1 MNLRN
6 GGYVFAE
13 ERQQQI
19 AELVVGNG
27 RVSVTLLAE
36 RFSITTE
43 TVRRD
48 LAALESAGT
57 LRRVHGGA
65 VPADRASTTEASVT
79 ERAIQHPDQKIRI
92 AEAAL
97 AMVPTHWDGSVLID
111 GGTTTEVLAD
121 LLAHRAAA
129 ASTTAK
135 HAAVERQG
143 TEAAAQAET
152 ADTSAAQA
160 PRELVVITHAVPIA
174 GKLSTVPGIA
184 LQVLGGRVRGLT
196 QVAVGHATADAAARL
211 RPDIAFLGTNGI
223 SASFGLS
230 TPDPEEAAVK
240 AAFVRSARRIVVL
253 ADSSKLDT
261 ETLVQ
266 FASLKDLD
274 TLITDSEPGPE
285 LAAALEEAGVDV
297 VIA

>member
-1 MNLRN
+1 M
-6 GGYVFAE
+6 FAE
-13 ERQQQI
+13 ERQQKI
-19 AELVVGNG
+19 AELVAGSG

-36 RFSITTE
+36 RFRITTE

-48 LAALESAGT
+48 LAALENAGT
-57 LRRVHGGA
+57 VRRVHGGA
-65 VPADRASTTEASVT
+65 VAADRFSTTEESVND
-79 ERAIQHPDQKIRI
+79 RAIQRPDQKSRI

-97 AMVPTHWDGSVLID
+97 ALIPRSSAGSVLID

-121 LLAHRAAA
+121 MLSRRAANDPL
-129 ASTTAK
+129 
-135 HAAVERQG
+135 G
-143 TEAAAQAET
+143 DTE
-152 ADTSAAQA
+152 
-160 PRELVVITHAVPIA
+160 RELVAITHAVPIA
-174 GKLSTVPGIA
+174 GKLSNVPGIA
-184 LQVLGGRVRGLT
+184 LDVLGGRVRGIT
-196 QVAVGHATADAAARL
+196 QVAVGQATVEAAGRL
-211 RPDIAFLGTNGI
+211 RPDIAFIGTNGI
-223 SASFGLS
+223 HASFGLS

-240 AAFVRSARRIVVL
+240 AAFVHSARRIVVL